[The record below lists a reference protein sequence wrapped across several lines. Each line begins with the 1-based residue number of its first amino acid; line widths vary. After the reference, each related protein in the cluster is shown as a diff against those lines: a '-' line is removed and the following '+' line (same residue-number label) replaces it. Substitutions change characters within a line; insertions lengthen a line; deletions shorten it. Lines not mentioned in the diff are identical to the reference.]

1 MASRKPSGEISQKD
15 SVLAALP
22 EEKEQ
27 LAESLRTAILSEDRS
42 LSDTIHKSAKPDP
55 KPTRKKTKSAQRKKT
70 TKPAAKPKSQKKKI
84 PSQKRASR
92 PAARQKARS
101 NRRRAK

>member
-42 LSDTIHKSAKPDP
+42 LSDRKSVV
-55 KPTRKKTKSAQRKKT
+55 
-70 TKPAAKPKSQKKKI
+70 
-84 PSQKRASR
+84 
-92 PAARQKARS
+92 
-101 NRRRAK
+101 